1 MLQEIRK
8 MRFEEVY
15 FGWSESRL
23 RGGPVFHKHEGES
36 ENRLIFLAERDRF
49 TLNQSRMRMMR
60 AIETTARVGK
70 IFKARE

>member
-1 MLQEIRK
+1 VVKDGTVI
-8 MRFEEVY
+8 
-15 FGWSESRL
+15 
-23 RGGPVFHKHEGES
+23 HKHEGES